1 MAARQVAAATMP
13 WAHPDFG
20 GEVMHLKLAPGTVS
34 GFKGV
39 HKAAK
44 KWEARRWVAGR
55 GTRVVWRSE
64 SAKECAFILA
74 RLELYPCEI
83 PTPKKGRAKPG
94 EGRSRADASVR
105 VSQPQAARK
114 RQKRAAARESLACAK
129 RRVPELL
136 ERIGRRR
143 WNEVVNRNEAMLLG
157 GGRCQSRQTRHP
169 CTTAGISASTWAG
182 RAPV

>member
-1 MAARQVAAATMP
+1 MAGGRAATMP

-55 GTRVVWRSE
+55 GTRVVWRS
-64 SAKECAFILA
+64 SSPHECAFILA

-94 EGRSRADASVR
+94 EGQVRWRACSGSVR
-105 VSQPQAARK
+105 VLTPRARY
-114 RQKRAAARESLACAK
+114 RSRSRLASGRSARRL
-129 RRVPELL
+129 
-136 ERIGRRR
+136 RRR
-143 WNEVVNRNEAMLLG
+143 GAWVN
-157 GGRCQSRQTRHP
+157 S
-169 CTTAGISASTWAG
+169 
-182 RAPV
+182 

>member
-1 MAARQVAAATMP
+1 MP

-20 GEVMHLKLAPGTVS
+20 GEGMHLKLALGTVS

-74 RLELYPCEI
+74 RLLVYPCDI

-94 EGRSRADASVR
+94 CGKVSLCTKFVACACLTPHASHLASVGR
-105 VSQPQAARK
+105 V
-114 RQKRAAARESLACAK
+114 
-129 RRVPELL
+129 
-136 ERIGRRR
+136 
-143 WNEVVNRNEAMLLG
+143 
-157 GGRCQSRQTRHP
+157 
-169 CTTAGISASTWAG
+169 
-182 RAPV
+182 

>member
-64 SAKECAFILA
+64 SAKEFI
-74 RLELYPCEI
+74 R
-83 PTPKKGRAKPG
+83 G
-94 EGRSRADASVR
+94 
-105 VSQPQAARK
+105 
-114 RQKRAAARESLACAK
+114 SLHQ
-129 RRVPELL
+129 
-136 ERIGRRR
+136 
-143 WNEVVNRNEAMLLG
+143 G
-157 GGRCQSRQTRHP
+157 G
-169 CTTAGISASTWAG
+169 
-182 RAPV
+182 

>member
-94 EGRSRADASVR
+94 EGQVRWRACSGSVR
-105 VSQPQAARK
+105 VLTPVCARIAAAAGSQAAEARGGN
-114 RQKRAAARESLACAK
+114 RGEAQQWTDSVCGPVAA
-129 RRVPELL
+129 
-136 ERIGRRR
+136 
-143 WNEVVNRNEAMLLG
+143 
-157 GGRCQSRQTRHP
+157 
-169 CTTAGISASTWAG
+169 
-182 RAPV
+182 